1 MKHEKRTSRS
11 YCRGRPTIGVLA
23 GWEYA
28 WTSTPLS
35 YLDPIYRGICLSA
48 HRLNCNVLLGCGM
61 GSWTDSSASF
71 RPAWPLTSSE
81 CDFVPISPSNA
92 DGLIA
97 INPLHSP
104 DRSRYLQDLNEDGYP
119 VIFVAAGEKGP
130 AIVADNRS
138 GILEAMQHLVEHGHQ
153 RVAFIAGSI
162 DDLEGDSGSRLGAYR
177 DAVEIH
183 RLAADPRL
191 VAWGRHLYDGGYA
204 AMSEILAS
212 GAPFTAVLASNDESA
227 LGAIKALREAGLRI
241 PRDVGIV
248 GFDDRTE
255 SSVQKPALSSVRVPL
270 FKMGYHAAESLVRY
284 LAGQAESIQSVQVA
298 TRLVPRESCG
308 CGKSV
313 GPGTTSAGCG
323 VPAAGSGPRAEAV
336 AAAALAEAQYL
347 PAEEVEA
354 SCRRLV
360 AAFDTSLE
368 RGNHSPFLEAVGQVV
383 DQSACS
389 GEDVYIWE
397 AALGSL
403 GEAPGLAAPGLAQE
417 LLAQA
422 RSMIG
427 VAGQRQAREESVG
440 HRWMLN
446 RLGTLTAR
454 LQAARD
460 ETQIYEVM
468 AHHLAPM
475 GIRTTWIVLF
485 EADGSN
491 PVARSTLRTITEPDR
506 PAIGFDSHDF
516 PPPDLLPTEQPF
528 GLALFPLIG
537 PRGQLGFVAFDTAQL
552 DLYGAIAQQLAT
564 ALNSAQLYR
573 EATEGRRLA
582 EEANQMKSRF
592 LSTVSHELRTPL
604 NVIVGL
610 SGILSR
616 ESEEGRAQLP
626 EATRQDIER
635 LNANAQHLG
644 QLIGDVLDLAS
655 SDAGQLRLTKEFVDL
670 GQVMHMM
677 AETGRQL
684 AEDKGLAWKATLPAS
699 GPWVLGDRTRLRQ
712 VVLNL
717 ISNAIKFTMRGGVS
731 LTLEP
736 GRESVTVRVRD
747 TGLGIPIEE
756 QQTVFDEFRRSGR
769 SIALR
774 YGGLGL
780 GLAISRRLIELHDGT
795 IGVHSSGQEG
805 AGSTFYFT
813 LPTVPPPVCPPAP
826 HPAAATASDQGV
838 LVLTNRLG
846 TGERLREHLSQRGL
860 DVQTA
865 LIDEASDWQR
875 HMVAQPPSAVVL
887 DMSVASDQGW
897 NALKAI
903 KSNPATQGI
912 PVLLY
917 VLAQDGG
924 SVLELD
930 YLSKPIEL
938 AELVRALDQH
948 RLAAGPSHPT
958 HTILVVDDDP
968 ATLEMHARIVQMH
981 SPSNRVIK
989 ARNGREALEVLQRS
1003 TVDLILLDLMMPE
1016 IDGFSVLEAMREGES
1031 TRDIPVIVVT
1041 GQALTESDMARLHR
1055 GVAKVLSK
1063 GLFGLDETLA
1073 HLSAVLATKRELSGE
1088 AQRLV
1093 RQAMAYVHEH
1103 YADAISRQDMAR
1115 HVALSE
1121 DYLTFCFRKEVGL
1134 TPIAYLNR
1142 YRVQQARRLLT
1153 DTSKTI
1159 TEIALEVGFSESGYF
1174 SRVFRREVG
1183 LPPEAYRQA

>member
-48 HRLNCNVLLGCGM
+48 RKLNCNVLLGCGM

-71 RPAWPLTSSE
+71 RPAWPLTSSD
-81 CDFVPISPSNA
+81 CDLVPISPSNA

-97 INPLHSP
+97 INPLHSS
-104 DRSRYLQDLNEDGYP
+104 DRSRYLQDLIEDGYP
-119 VIFVAAGEKGP
+119 VIFVAAGETGP

-153 RVAFIAGSI
+153 RVAFIAGSM
-162 DDLEGDSGSRLGAYR
+162 DDLQGDSGSRLGAYR
-177 DAVEIH
+177 DAVELY

-241 PRDVGIV
+241 PQDVGIV

-270 FKMGYHAAESLVRY
+270 FKMGYHAAESLIRY
-284 LAGQAESIQSVQVA
+284 LTGQAERIEPVQVT

-308 CGKSV
+308 CGKSD
-313 GPGTTSAGCG
+313 GPGAATAGRG
-323 VPAAGSGPRAEAV
+323 IPVAGGRPAAEAMAAAVRAEA
-336 AAAALAEAQYL
+336 QHL
-347 PAEEVEA
+347 PADEVEA

-360 AAFDTSLE
+360 DAFETSLE
-368 RGNHSPFLEAVGQVV
+368 QGDRSGFLEAVGQVIR
-383 DQSACS
+383 QSAS
-389 GEDVYIWE
+389 AGEDVYIWQ
-397 AALGSL
+397 APLDCLGNSP
-403 GEAPGLAAPGLAQE
+403 GPAPGPAQE

-427 VAGQRQAREESVG
+427 LAGQRQAREEAVG

-468 AHHLAPM
+468 AQHLPPM
-475 GIRTTWIVLF
+475 GIRTAWIVLF

-491 PVARSTLRTITEPDR
+491 PLARSILRTITAPDR
-506 PAIGFDSHDF
+506 PPIGFDSHDF

-528 GLALFPLIG
+528 DLALFPLTG

-564 ALNSAQLYR
+564 ALNSAHLYR

-626 EATRQDIER
+626 EAIRQDIER

-655 SDAGQLRLTKEFVDL
+655 SDAGQLRLTKELVDL

-677 AETGRQL
+677 AEAGRQL
-684 AEDKGLAWKATLPAS
+684 AEDKGLAWKATLPPS

-747 TGLGIPIEE
+747 TGLGIPPEE
-756 QQTVFDEFRRSGR
+756 QETIFDEFRRSGR
-769 SIALR
+769 SIARR

-780 GLAISRRLIELHDGT
+780 GLAISRRLVELHGGT

-813 LPTVPPPVCPPAP
+813 LPTVPLPAYPPAR
-826 HPAAATASDQGV
+826 HPAAATPGGQGV
-838 LVLTNRLG
+838 LVLTSRSG

-860 DVQTA
+860 EVQIA
-865 LIDEASDWQR
+865 LIEEASDWQR
-875 HMVAQPPSAVVL
+875 QMVALPPSAVVL
-887 DMSVASDQGW
+887 DMSVAPDQGW
-897 NALKAI
+897 SALKAI
-903 KSNPATQGI
+903 KANPATQGI
-912 PVLLY
+912 PVLLCA
-917 VLAQDGG
+917 LAQDSG

-930 YLSKPIEL
+930 YLTKPIEL

-948 RLAAGPSHPT
+948 RLAAGPSRPT

-989 ARNGREALEVLQRS
+989 ARNGREALEVLHRS

-1016 IDGFSVLEAMREGES
+1016 IDGFSVLEAMREGEA

-1063 GLFGLDETLA
+1063 GLFGPDETLA
-1073 HLSAVLATKRELSGE
+1073 HLSAVLAVKRELSGE

-1103 YADAISRQDMAR
+1103 FADAISRQDMAR